1 MTEER
6 SMSESPS
13 MTASPDPRRW
23 WILAVMLTAEIMDL
37 LDSTIVNVAGPSL
50 KRDLGATPSQLQW
63 IIGGY
68 ALALGSGLVLGGRLG
83 DRFGRRQMFL
93 FGVVAFT
100 ISSLLCAIAPTNA
113 WLITFR
119 IIEGFTAA
127 MLLPQG
133 FGLIRQAFP
142 EEEFAKAFAVFGP
155 VFGLGGI
162 LGPIIGGFI
171 IQANLFGIG
180 WRNVFLVN
188 IPIGI
193 VAAALAWK
201 MLPRT
206 TGDATVHIDGLA
218 AIIMAGASGLLV
230 LPLIQ
235 GQQAGWPLWTWLC
248 FLASAIGFAGFVL
261 RNRMVAAS
269 GGSPLVD
276 PSIFSNRSYAIGLG
290 GLALFF
296 AGFTGVYLV
305 ITLYLQIG
313 QHYSASGAA
322 LGNIPIALGTAL
334 GGMVSGAVLA
344 DKLGRK
350 VLQIGAV
357 AQILGTALLLVGLR
371 DVTHFHLLQLVL
383 GMVVSG
389 FGTGLVV
396 AALFDTIISAIED
409 RAVGSASGVLSAV
422 QSIASSV
429 GVAAFGT
436 AFFAR
441 ATVGDPTTGFQH
453 ALWIQIALVSVFFL
467 VTYALPRHKHD
478 SSMAST
484 EDADRTA
491 STPSA

>member
-1 MTEER
+1 VTSGLDTR
-6 SMSESPS
+6 
-13 MTASPDPRRW
+13 TIADPRRW
-23 WILAVMLTAEIMDL
+23 WILGIVLTAEIMDL

-50 KRDLGATPSQLQW
+50 KKDLGVSPSQLQW

-93 FGVVAFT
+93 FGLVFFT
-100 ISSLLCAIAPTNA
+100 ITSLLCGIAPTNDL
-113 WLITFR
+113 LIAFR
-119 IIEGFTAA
+119 LIEGFAAA

-142 EEEFAKAFAVFGP
+142 PEEFGKAFAVFGP

-162 LGPIIGGFI
+162 LGPIIGGFLI
-171 IQANLFGIG
+171 EADLFGLG
-180 WRNVFLVN
+180 WRMVFLVN

-206 TGDATVHIDGLA
+206 KADSSVGIDTFA
-218 AIIMAGASGLLV
+218 AALMAAASGLLV

-248 FLASAIGFAGFVL
+248 FVASAAGFVGFVI
-261 RNRMVAAS
+261 RNRQVASA
-269 GGSPLVD
+269 GSTPLVD
-276 PSIFSNRSYAIGLG
+276 PSIFSNRSYTIGLG

-296 AGFTGVYLV
+296 AGFTGIYLV

-313 QHYSASGAA
+313 QAYSASGAA
-322 LGNIPIALGTAL
+322 VGNIPIALGTAI
-334 GGMVSGAVLA
+334 GGMISGAVLA
-344 DKLGRK
+344 EKLGRK

-357 AQILGTALLLVGLR
+357 AQIAGTALLLVGMR
-371 DVTHFHLLQLVL
+371 DVAQFDLLQLIP
-383 GMVVSG
+383 GMVLSG
-389 FGTGLVV
+389 IGTGLVV

-429 GVAAFGT
+429 GVAIFGT
-436 AFFAR
+436 AFFAK
-441 ATVGDPTTGFQH
+441 ATLGDSAEGFRNS
-453 ALWIQIALVSVFFL
+453 LWIQVALVSAFL
-467 VTYALPRHKHD
+467 VVTFALPARKPEQ
-478 SSMAST
+478 AWET
-484 EDADRTA
+484 QTA
-491 STPSA
+491 VDL

>member
-1 MTEER
+1 MTTT
-6 SMSESPS
+6 SSPR
-13 MTASPDPRRW
+13 TDADPRRW
-23 WILAVMLTAEIMDL
+23 WILAIMLTAEIMDL

-50 KRDLGATPSQLQW
+50 EKDLGASPSQLQW

-68 ALALGSGLVLGGRLG
+68 ALALGAGLVLGGRLG

-93 FGVVAFT
+93 FGLVSFTVA
-100 ISSLLCAIAPTNA
+100 SLLCAIAPTNA
-113 WLITFR
+113 WLIAFR
-119 IIEGFTAA
+119 LLEGFTAA

-142 EEEFAKAFAVFGP
+142 PEEFGKAFAVFGP

-162 LGPIIGGFI
+162 LGPIIGGFL
-171 IQANLFGIG
+171 IQADLFGIG

-193 VAAALAWK
+193 VATVLAWK

-206 TGDATVHIDGLA
+206 SGDQSVGIDAFA
-218 AIIMAGASGLLV
+218 ALIIAVASGLLV

-248 FLASAIGFAGFVL
+248 FVGSALGFVGFVL
-261 RNRMVAAS
+261 RNRQVAS
-269 GGSPLVD
+269 TGRTPLVD
-276 PSIFSNRSYAIGLG
+276 PSIFSNRSYTFGLG

-296 AGFTGVYLV
+296 AGFTGIYLV

-313 QHYSASGAA
+313 QGYSAGGAA

-334 GGMVSGAVLA
+334 GGTVSGAVLA

-350 VLQIGAV
+350 VLQIGAI
-357 AQILGTALLLVGLR
+357 AQILGAVILLVGVR
-371 DVTHFHLLQLVL
+371 DVSNFHLMQLIP
-383 GMVVSG
+383 GMVISG

-409 RAVGSASGVLSAV
+409 NAVGSASGVLSAV

-429 GVAAFGT
+429 GVAIFGT
-436 AFFAR
+436 AFFAQ
-441 ATVGDPTTGFQH
+441 ATKQMPTVGFRH
-453 ALWIQIALVSVFFL
+453 SLWIQVALVTVFLGVTFALPARKAEQSWQAPDL
-467 VTYALPRHKHD
+467 VTK
-478 SSMAST
+478 
-484 EDADRTA
+484 
-491 STPSA
+491 

>member
-23 WILAVMLTAEIMDL
+23 WILAIMLTAEIMDL

-235 GQQAGWPLWTWLC
+235 GQQAGCLLYT
-248 FLASAIGFAGFVL
+248 
-261 RNRMVAAS
+261 
-269 GGSPLVD
+269 SPS
-276 PSIFSNRSYAIGLG
+276 P
-290 GLALFF
+290 
-296 AGFTGVYLV
+296 
-305 ITLYLQIG
+305 
-313 QHYSASGAA
+313 
-322 LGNIPIALGTAL
+322 
-334 GGMVSGAVLA
+334 
-344 DKLGRK
+344 
-350 VLQIGAV
+350 
-357 AQILGTALLLVGLR
+357 R
-371 DVTHFHLLQLVL
+371 D
-383 GMVVSG
+383 
-389 FGTGLVV
+389 
-396 AALFDTIISAIED
+396 
-409 RAVGSASGVLSAV
+409 
-422 QSIASSV
+422 
-429 GVAAFGT
+429 
-436 AFFAR
+436 
-441 ATVGDPTTGFQH
+441 
-453 ALWIQIALVSVFFL
+453 
-467 VTYALPRHKHD
+467 
-478 SSMAST
+478 
-484 EDADRTA
+484 
-491 STPSA
+491 